1 MDLPSPPP
9 SPLTSPV
16 PSTPIDS
23 PTTITA
29 PPPFLPATDF
39 PPVPFFSETTYITTG
54 SASSTSYLLRI
65 EQTYLISGTST
76 SSYPSS
82 ATTIVGLPFLTPTPT
97 FVATGLGADDGTVT
111 GYKAFGSTGVAAAM
125 EYGVVSSTER

>member
-9 SPLTSPV
+9 PPLTSPNA
-16 PSTPIDS
+16 PSIPIDS
-23 PTTITA
+23 PTTITTN
-29 PPPFLPATDF
+29 PPPFPPATDF

-76 SSYPSS
+76 SSYPTS
-82 ATTIVGLPFLTPTPT
+82 ASTLVGLPFL
-97 FVATGLGADDGTVT
+97 GADANADATVCDDRFGHRWYGRWDEDGV
-111 GYKAFGSTGVAAAM
+111 
-125 EYGVVSSTER
+125 